1 MFLGSVFCT
10 FQWLNKTLIEH
21 NLDNDLVR
29 LMFCST
35 LLCTE
40 KGSKN
45 DLKRPILQLSNK
57 IKTIVELTIVEH
69 PNVPQIDIKY

>member
-1 MFLGSVFCT
+1 MDT
-10 FQWLNKTLIEH
+10 
-21 NLDNDLVR
+21 DLVR

-69 PNVPQIDIKY
+69 PNVPLTLWIDITKSLKTNRKRENKSLK